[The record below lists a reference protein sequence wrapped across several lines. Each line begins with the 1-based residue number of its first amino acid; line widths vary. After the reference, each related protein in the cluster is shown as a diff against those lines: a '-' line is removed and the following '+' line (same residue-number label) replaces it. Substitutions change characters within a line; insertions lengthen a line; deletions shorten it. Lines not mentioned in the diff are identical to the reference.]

1 MWLLIG
7 LALLALAI
15 GLFCLIKS
23 LLNKKDVGKNLR
35 AYTPDI
41 SPATPTYTG
50 INPIYVS
57 PIPYSNM

>member
-23 LLNKKDVGKNLR
+23 LLNKKDDGTNLR